1 MIGEDLSGSFC
12 CGDDDDDDRK
22 KPEMHFNHE
31 EADKLCIFA

>member
-12 CGDDDDDDRK
+12 CGDDDDDRK